1 MARAKGMLNLSGNIE
16 VLAGA
21 PFDARDIVPTKADL
35 TVASNFP
42 YPYVG
47 METYVTAENKKYRYM
62 GGDITDLSNW
72 AEIGS
77 GGGGQTY
84 NDFTG
89 ATSSTAGAHG
99 LVPAPSAGDEGKVL
113 FGNGAWGALPSVDLS
128 VLSNEAFQFSP
139 IEKPVGTW
147 TDSNNVTKLLYAKTV
162 YNTTPSAVQSDKQFY
177 IDSNIDIKQTSVL
190 WFSVYSTM
198 KFTGMHG
205 GLVNWTVRDNGQ
217 SLYVWT
223 RESEYANKDAYITL
237 FYTKTTD
244 SPLPSDVK
252 FAGVTSAGEVI
263 LEKTVTGLNLFLVW
277 DQQYVA
283 AADMPYDT
291 SSIGKLISLSGV
303 GHSGENTPMSFAL
316 TGYVTGNNIKLI
328 CPAGAYVEEVT
339 VRYTKPTT

>member
-1 MARAKGMLNLSGNIE
+1 MALTLGDNFSYLGAKPLDGRVKYDTIADMVAMSASTLYDGIIAFCVADGKNYQWKSTNE
-16 VLAGA
+16 VDATLGKWRELA
-21 PFDARDIVPTKADL
+21 T
-35 TVASNFP
+35 
-42 YPYVG
+42 
-47 METYVTAENKKYRYM
+47 
-62 GGDITDLSNW
+62 
-72 AEIGS
+72 
-77 GGGGQTY
+77 GGGGETY
-84 NDFTG
+84 SDFTG
-89 ATSSTAGAHG
+89 ATASTAGAHG

-113 FGNGAWGALPSVDLS
+113 FGSGAWGNLPSVDLS

-177 IDSNIDIKQTSVL
+177 TDSNIDIKQTSVL

-244 SPLPSDVK
+244 NPLPSDVK
-252 FAGVTSAGEVI
+252 FAGVTASGEVI
-263 LEKTVTGLNLFLVW
+263 YEKTITGISVAVSGDWATVCNIPNADKVIDLIGFYPNVGTGHTNTVW
-277 DQQYVA
+277 FKEVEISSNGDVKA
-283 AADMPYDT
+283 GSFNSRTIT
-291 SSIGKLISLSGV
+291 S
-303 GHSGENTPMSFAL
+303 L
-316 TGYVTGNNIKLI
+316 TI
-328 CPAGAYVEEVT
+328 
-339 VRYTKPTT
+339 RYTLAS